1 MFKINTKSINGGE
14 NMNTHNEF
22 TSNCEP
28 SAVALGYFDGI
39 HRGHQKVISKAVS
52 LKKYGLKPT
61 VFTFSQNP
69 KSVIS
74 GTPENRIT
82 NNKEKETEIQKLGI
96 EELYI
101 VNFENIKNMTS
112 IEFVEDL
119 LYKKLNA
126 HAVVCGFNYHFGKG
140 GHSNAEDLKKIFKNY
155 NIKTYII
162 KPVLY
167 KSKPISSTRI
177 REALKQNDVSKV
189 TDMMKGKNLK
199 YNKFSA

>member
-1 MFKINTKSINGGE
+1 MFKINAKLIDGGE
-14 NMNTHNEF
+14 IMKTYNEF

-52 LKKYGLKPT
+52 LKNYGLKPT
-61 VFTFSQNP
+61 VFTFYQNP

-74 GTPENRIT
+74 GAPDNSIM

-101 VNFENIKNMTS
+101 INFENIKNMTS
-112 IEFVEDL
+112 IEFVENL

-126 HAVVCGFNYHFGKG
+126 RAVVCGFNYHFGKG
-140 GHSNAEDLKKIFKNY
+140 GYSNAEDLKKICKNY

-177 REALKQNDVSKV
+177 REALKHNNISKV
-189 TDMMKGKNLK
+189 NDMIKGKNLK
-199 YNKFSA
+199 YNKFHA